1 MSLHGDRTQS
11 KPETFFHRN
20 NDLPIPRLAPV
31 IQTTWAKI
39 KINHK
44 SEKKNENFQIPS
56 VNPVPFLLWLRVSHA
71 SSKSELNLLQEA
83 ENNQFYWIYYHH
95 KRKWGGVDI
104 ELETVKE
111 LIPSANANLRRR
123 PRSRR
128 SPREEK
134 SRVSILS
141 NGEEESEEEFLEI
154 L

>member
-1 MSLHGDRTQS
+1 MRQRTIS
-11 KPETFFHRN
+11 STES
-20 NDLPIPRLAPV
+20 
-31 IQTTWAKI
+31 TTITNA
-39 KINHK
+39 
-44 SEKKNENFQIPS
+44 NE
-56 VNPVPFLLWLRVSHA
+56 
-71 SSKSELNLLQEA
+71 
-83 ENNQFYWIYYHH
+83 
-95 KRKWGGVDI
+95 VDI

-111 LIPSANANLRRR
+111 LLPSANANLRRR